1 MQNTLI
7 LLFVLA
13 NLGHVSTDIGKIKDA
28 NTYFDQ
34 ATEMAVSALGKKEH
48 PFLKEIL
55 SSKRD
60 ALLQKKVGT
69 T

>member
-48 PFLKEIL
+48 PFLKEI